1 MNAISLNTISF
12 NAHIGNIKQI
22 NIKYHAYQ
30 FFNDMVNIKDFD
42 SSLLKV
48 GEKSYKDIGIY
59 WSLQHCIH
67 YNKKIVIMK
76 GLLL

>member
-1 MNAISLNTISF
+1 MNAISLNAISF
-12 NAHIGNIKQI
+12 NTQIGNIKQI

-30 FFNDMVNIKDFD
+30 FFNDVVNIKDFD
-42 SSLLKV
+42 SSLLKA
-48 GEKSYKDIGIY
+48 GETSYKDIGIY

-67 YNKKIVIMK
+67 YSKKIVIMK

>member
-1 MNAISLNTISF
+1 MNAVSLNAISFNTQ
-12 NAHIGNIKQI
+12 IGNIKQI

-42 SSLLKV
+42 SGLLEAGK
-48 GEKSYKDIGIY
+48 KSYKNIGIY
-59 WSLQHCIH
+59 WYLQHCIH
-67 YNKKIVIMK
+67 YIKKMVIMK